1 MRKMAVCLPV
11 MLLVLTL
18 AWSAQASDKSSSGG
32 KNDQKIQSDMQK
44 WLKDH
49 GSKFNGVQVSVEDST
64 VNLSG
69 EVPLLIDKL
78 DADKHAHNISH
89 VQGVRNEIRVKGGVS
104 DQQLQSELANKLRY
118 DRIGYGIV
126 FNSLTLGVQNG
137 VVTVGGSVWDYPSRD
152 SALAIVETTP
162 GVQDV
167 VDNIQ
172 VQPTSNFDDQLR
184 IRLARAIYGQ
194 PEMTKYAMN
203 PVAPIRIVVNNGHVT
218 LSGVVDSQMDKQ
230 IAETQAKSVPGVF
243 SVDDQLV
250 VAGQQKQK

>member
-1 MRKMAVCLPV
+1 MRKIGVCFPAVLLAVALCLPA
-11 MLLVLTL
+11 L
-18 AWSAQASDKSSSGG
+18 AKDTSNSGG
-32 KNDQKIQSDMQK
+32 KYDQQIQNSMQK

-49 GSKFNGVQVSVEDST
+49 GSKYNNVQISVEDSV

-69 EVPLLIDKL
+69 EVPLLMDKL
-78 DADKHAHNISH
+78 DADKHAHNIDH
-89 VQGVRNEIRVKGGVS
+89 VQAVRNDIQVKGGVS

-126 FNSLTLGVQNG
+126 FNALTLGVHDG
-137 VVTVGGSVWDYPSRD
+137 IVTVGGSVHDYPSRD

-162 GVQDV
+162 GVRGV
-167 VDNIQ
+167 VDNLQ
-172 VQPTSNFDDQLR
+172 VQPTSNFDDELR
-184 IRLARAIYGQ
+184 IRLAQAIYGHPAMQ
-194 PEMTKYAMN
+194 KYAMN

-218 LSGVVDSQMDKQ
+218 LQGVVDSQMDKQ

-250 VAGQQKQK
+250 VAGKQK